1 MLPMTAGTDHNE
13 LQPYLIDI
21 CLALH
26 HPCEGVVEPVLE
38 LCVTGKHLGHQEVHE
53 GPQLHQIV
61 LQRRACRQGAKW
73 YSVSFK
79 LQLQLCRAWM
89 LLQDSKLWAVDDS
102 ECGLLAEGSR
112 LLRRA
117 AAWFLPAAAGVCY
130 MGGIGGK
137 PSCGGCQQP

>member
-73 YSVSFK
+73 YSVSFR
-79 LQLQLCRAWM
+79 LQLSCAELGCFCRTA
-89 LLQDSKLWAVDDS
+89 S
-102 ECGLLAEGSR
+102 CGLLMTASVGFS
-112 LLRRA
+112 LK
-117 AAWFLPAAAGVCY
+117 AAGC
-130 MGGIGGK
+130 
-137 PSCGGCQQP
+137 